1 MASELEQVAR
11 KIREKKRS
19 QETQEYKGDK
29 GALGQLI
36 ELIHFGLRR
45 NSRSDYDLSAAKIEL
60 KSTGLELDLT
70 SGKWLAKERL
80 TLSQLNY
87 QELVAYEGNFDE
99 FESLDLL
106 RNILIIT
113 FNYDKKPPFVFKNEA
128 EVTVES
134 LLSLEISDVIFWKPS
149 DGQINDAFQD
159 WKLIKA
165 MCESGYAHLISERYC
180 KIIGAGT
187 RGQGSRKGEG
197 AEDFSRQVVEEGQG
211 IYSFEEKSLKLGV
224 PVKKMIEISKDIP
237 KRSKNP
243 GKPKTGYALPKK
255 GHDIAKHGKFPC
267 QKRAYTIPENR
278 FKEILKSL
286 MEGNNES

>member
-1 MASELEQVAR
+1 MTSEIEKIAS
-11 KIREKKRS
+11 KIREKRRR
-19 QETQEYKGDK
+19 QDTQEYKGDK
-29 GALGQLI
+29 GTLGQLI

-60 KSTGLELDLT
+60 KSTGLELDLA
-70 SGKWLAKERL
+70 SGEWLAKERL

-87 QELVAYEGNFDE
+87 QQVVTCEGNFDE
-99 FESLDLL
+99 FESQDLL

-113 FNYDKKPPFVFKNEA
+113 FNYEKRPPFVFKNEL

-134 LLSLEISDVIFWKPS
+134 LLSLEISDVIFWRPS

-165 MCESGYAHLISERYC
+165 MCESGYAHFISERYC
-180 KIIGAGT
+180 KILGAGT
-187 RGQGSRKGEG
+187 RGQGGKKGEG
-197 AEDFSRQVVEEGQG
+197 AEDFSRQVVEEAQG
-211 IYSFEEKSLKLGV
+211 IYSFEEKSCKLGV
-224 PVKKMIEISKDIP
+224 PVEKILEISKDIP

-243 GKPKTGYALPKK
+243 GQPKTGYALPKK
-255 GHDIAKHGKFPC
+255 GHDIAKHGKYPC

-286 MEGNNES
+286 MQRKNEL